1 MYLRTS
7 AAKSKHGL
15 GNDQKANQGAGKSN
29 DKDQVLFD
37 SLMAY
42 ISYAMQNS
50 AIENIQQ
57 VVLGN
62 FTAQAVNS
70 SKDLLW
76 EKCDLSIIGEKVKR
90 RDSQVRTDKEANLHD
105 IFSALVK
112 LDKQNKLP
120 KITNLGS
127 LFFPL

>member
-1 MYLRTS
+1 MSTRNQGHNKCEECRQAEGVTTGLSGDLLCRS
-7 AAKSKHGL
+7 CADQQRKAAKSKHGL

-57 VVLGN
+57 VVLGH

-70 SKDLLW
+70 SKDLL
-76 EKCDLSIIGEKVKR
+76 
-90 RDSQVRTDKEANLHD
+90 
-105 IFSALVK
+105 
-112 LDKQNKLP
+112 
-120 KITNLGS
+120 
-127 LFFPL
+127 